1 MHAEDAYNAGVLFQ
15 SGFMEKV
22 DVGFDQNLQVTYL
35 ASKVQKHFECMPRL
49 MKGNRETKRLFVGGL
64 GQNIS
69 EVDLQTQF
77 SRCGEV
83 SDVEIITRK
92 DDQGNPQKVFA
103 YINVRIAETDL
114 KKWMSVLN
122 KTKWKGGT
130 LQIQLTKESFLHSLA
145 QEREEAKAKKEK
157 STIGNT
163 NSLEKIGMVDFHVKA
178 VPGTEVPGHKDG
190 PPEDKRTHI
199 IFGSDS
205 ESETKETSTWEQSH
219 LAEKPV
225 KEFLSRTS
233 GKLFDSSD
241 EESDAEDNSS
251 RFRIKPQFE
260 GRAGKKLMD
269 LQSHFGTDD
278 RFRMDSRFLESDS
291 EEEQEEVDEKKTT
304 ENEELAA
311 EKLKALNIVQSILHT
326 NLSNSTSKGSVAAKK
341 FKDIIHYDPTRHD
354 HATYEKKRDDKPKKK
369 DVSPFFP

>member
-1 MHAEDAYNAGVLFQ
+1 M
-15 SGFMEKV
+15 
-22 DVGFDQNLQVTYL
+22 
-35 ASKVQKHFECMPRL
+35 
-49 MKGNRETKRLFVGGL
+49 
-64 GQNIS
+64 
-69 EVDLQTQF
+69 
-77 SRCGEV
+77 
-83 SDVEIITRK
+83 
-92 DDQGNPQKVFA
+92 
-103 YINVRIAETDL
+103 
-114 KKWMSVLN
+114 
-122 KTKWKGGT
+122 
-130 LQIQLTKESFLHSLA
+130 
-145 QEREEAKAKKEK
+145 
-157 STIGNT
+157 
-163 NSLEKIGMVDFHVKA
+163 
-178 VPGTEVPGHKDG
+178 
-190 PPEDKRTHI
+190 HI

-291 EEEQEEVDEKKTT
+291 EEEQEDEKKTT

-341 FKDIIHYDPTRHD
+341 FKYGLYPVPLHILFLCHKCLLELHLKLGHFELAKASLKIYLPLTQ
-354 HATYEKKRDDKPKKK
+354 
-369 DVSPFFP
+369 